1 MKVKEIVWEL
11 PCDWGSGCK
20 GREDL
25 LVVVNLL
32 ITFLGHLLINIRDL
46 GSGGSTHCQV
56 FSAVALSILHKL
68 LTQSG
73 APNVNILHCTTVCSS
88 TPNPTHV
95 SDFHSTQHHSSR
107 FKSLHHH
114 QCNSGRL
121 GKQQQPK
128 TEKCKYSYHMTE
140 CTHIPRRPCKFSRLL
155 WPGDILSS
163 TALTFALVFHSS
175 TGKVSGDF
183 LWLCQGGRGVAIS
196 CG

>member
-1 MKVKEIVWEL
+1 MISKRAWKLFLWDGAIMKVKEIVWEL
-11 PCDWGSGCK
+11 PCDWGLGCK

-95 SDFHSTQHHSSR
+95 SDFHSAHCHNSCY
-107 FKSLHHH
+107 KSLHHT
-114 QCNSGRL
+114 QCNSGHL
-121 GKQQQPK
+121 AKCIQLQQFTQQQK
-128 TEKCKYSYHMTE
+128 TDKCKYST
-140 CTHIPRRPCKFSRLL
+140 
-155 WPGDILSS
+155 
-163 TALTFALVFHSS
+163 
-175 TGKVSGDF
+175 
-183 LWLCQGGRGVAIS
+183 
-196 CG
+196 